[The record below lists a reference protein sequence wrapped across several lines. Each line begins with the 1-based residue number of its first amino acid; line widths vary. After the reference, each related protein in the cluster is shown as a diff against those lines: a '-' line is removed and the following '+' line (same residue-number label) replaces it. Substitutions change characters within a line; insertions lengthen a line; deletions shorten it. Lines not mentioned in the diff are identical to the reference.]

1 MDIKRYLKI
10 WKIFKC
16 KTMQNHAKPISS
28 IIYTEM
34 HRSWIATEAVSSAA
48 RCQISELSPGDW
60 VEFEAC

>member
-1 MDIKRYLKI
+1 MIKRYETMENMDIKRYLKI

-16 KTMQNHAKPISS
+16 KTMQNH
-28 IIYTEM
+28 EM